1 MRTADPKGKTAVN
14 VEPLIHEIRRGE
26 ATQEALDALLSA
38 EGLPQELLETAS
50 GLRDRE
56 LGRSL
61 RFYYPLPRFP
71 NVSVTGSRCA
81 LRCKHCGGYY
91 LAGMENVDQ
100 PWKLREFASK
110 LQSDGGV
117 GLLISGGSDARGKV
131 PLEPFYETISWI
143 KESTDLIVNIHTGL
157 LSSEEAKGIAETGVD
172 IVSVDVVGSDDT
184 IRRVYGLSSTVDDYR
199 STLAS
204 LRDAGMRHIVPH
216 ICVGLDYGELKGEAR
231 ALRLIRGFDPEN
243 IVILGLMPTPGTA
256 MENAPAPRA
265 EDMAKVVA
273 VARLI
278 CPRASVSLGCMRS
291 RLEKGRLEELVI
303 RAGADS
309 VVLPTRSTLEY
320 AEREGFEVKHLDG
333 CCSIPRSL
341 EYRSLRDKA

>member
-1 MRTADPKGKTAVN
+1 MRTADSTRKNALN
-14 VEPLIHEIRRGE
+14 VELLIQDIRKGE
-26 ATQEALDALLSA
+26 VTQELLDALLLA
-38 EGLPQELLETAS
+38 EGLPQRLLEAAS
-50 GLRDRE
+50 ELRDRE
-56 LGRSL
+56 LGRTL

-91 LAGMENVDQ
+91 LAGMENVDE

-117 GLLISGGSDARGKV
+117 GLLISGGSDPSGKV

-143 KESTDLIVNIHTGL
+143 KESTDLIVNVHTGL
-157 LSSEEAKGIAETGVD
+157 LSSEEASSLAETGVD

-184 IRRVYGLSSTVDDYR
+184 VRRVYGLRSTVDDYR
-199 STLAS
+199 STLAA
-204 LRDAGMRHIVPH
+204 LRDAGIGYVVPH
-216 ICVGLDYGELKGEAR
+216 ICVGLDYGELKGEAS
-231 ALRLIRGFDPEN
+231 ALMMIRDFDPEN

-256 MENAPAPRA
+256 MADVPAPKPKYL
-265 EDMAKVVA
+265 AKVVA

-278 CPRASVSLGCMRS
+278 CPRAGVSLGCMRS

-309 VVLPTRSTLEY
+309 VVLPSRSTLEY
-320 AEREGFEVKHLDG
+320 AEREGFKVKHLDG

-341 EYRSLRDKA
+341 EHRALRG